1 MTAPWP
7 ELLKSNESDIGKQIG
22 KTSSLVLTLC
32 GVLKNILVV
41 ALAILIWG
49 TVVTPLQIFGYAL
62 SSIGLLYYFL
72 GAETIHRFVSSL
84 FVGKRPP
91 VERKSGTGNSRK
103 KIAMICITAA
113 AVCGGMAGALAG
125 YTVDWRDWDPRLY
138 WYSATRLYDSGD

>member
-1 MTAPWP
+1 MNAIET
-7 ELLKSNESDIGKQIG
+7 NVGQIG

-72 GAETIHRFVSSL
+72 GAETIHKSVSSL

-91 VERKSGTGNSRK
+91 TERTSGRGNSRK
-103 KIAMICITAA
+103 KIAVVCITAA
-113 AVCGGMAGALAG
+113 AVCGGLAGAFAG

-138 WYSATRLYDSGD
+138 WYSATRLYDGGE